1 METETEKAKEKS
13 RGGRG
18 WLIALSII
26 IGLVLACSILPLG
39 GMALLLAFAD
49 GDSNSSGPLAAPR
62 WQEQTVMGSGLD
74 RVVIIEVSGTIGLGS
89 DPFSNSL
96 GQSDIL
102 SQIKQ
107 ATSDPLVQA
116 VVLRVDSPGGGVVAS
131 SEIHAELLKLR
142 EAGKTLVVSMGAT
155 AASGGYYISAPA
167 ERIYANKDTFTGS
180 LGVILS
186 LTNYGEAFE
195 NLGLKSYVYKSGALK
210 DIGSATREPTAE
222 ENAVLQQLVDEA
234 YQGFVDVIAEG
245 RGLPRER
252 VLEIADGRIYTG
264 AQALEL
270 GLVDE
275 LGNLDEAI
283 AGAMELTNLDN
294 ALVVRYTSSS
304 SLRSLLLSRLS
315 APQATSDPLGLRSI
329 TDPPAPVLEYRWRP

>member
-1 METETEKAKEKS
+1 M
-13 RGGRG
+13 
-18 WLIALSII
+18 
-26 IGLVLACSILPLG
+26 
-39 GMALLLAFAD
+39 
-49 GDSNSSGPLAAPR
+49 
-62 WQEQTVMGSGLD
+62 
-74 RVVIIEVSGTIGLGS
+74 
-89 DPFSNSL
+89 
-96 GQSDIL
+96 
-102 SQIKQ
+102 
-107 ATSDPLVQA
+107 
-116 VVLRVDSPGGGVVAS
+116 
-131 SEIHAELLKLR
+131 
-142 EAGKTLVVSMGAT
+142 
-155 AASGGYYISAPA
+155 
-167 ERIYANKDTFTGS
+167 
-180 LGVILS
+180 GVILS

-222 ENAVLQQLVDEA
+222 ENAVLQELVDSA
-234 YQGFVDVIAEG
+234 YQGFVDVIVEG
-245 RGLPRER
+245 RRLPRER

-283 AGAMELTNLDN
+283 AGAMEMANLDS

-315 APQATSDPLGLRSI
+315 APQATSDPLGLRTI